1 MRYLKREK
9 VMIHSTTSY
18 TLIKGE
24 ENITFNSEKD
34 ACKFLGVAKS
44 TVSSCYGKKSKCKG
58 YSIIKNGITTHHAT
72 KTRLYKIWDGMRERC
87 TRAKHPYY
95 HSYGGRGISVCDE
108 WQSFYNFKNW
118 AENNGY
124 SDTLTLDRI
133 DVNGNYFPDNCRWVT
148 MKTQANNKSTNHYI
162 TINNET
168 MTLSECSERF
178 GIPKSTIRW
187 REMNNRDIISG
198 ARMDGESE

>member
-1 MRYLKREK
+1 
-9 VMIHSTTSY
+9 MIHSTTSY
-18 TLIKGE
+18 TLIKGD

-34 ACKFLGVAKS
+34 ACDFLGVAQC
-44 TVSSCYGKKSKCKG
+44 TVSSCYGRNLKCKG

-87 TRAKHPYY
+87 TRVRHPHY
-95 HSYGGRGISVCDE
+95 HSYGGRGISVCDK
-108 WQSFYNFKNW
+108 WQGFYNFKNW

-124 SDTLTLDRI
+124 SDNLTLDRI
-133 DVNGNYFPDNCRWVT
+133 DVNGNYSPDNCRWVT

-187 REMNNRDIISG
+187 REINNRDIISG
-198 ARMDGESE
+198 AKMIND